1 MAHVLSNC
9 NVALEQGRFTW
20 RHDSVL
26 STIINIVRPK
36 LIAGKQLFSDM
47 PGHQAPHGGT
57 IPPHI
62 LVTNLR
68 PDIFIIDE
76 LKREAVVF
84 ELTCPWDTNVD
95 RSHSYKEDKYAPLVA
110 DLSRLYKVFHF
121 SFEVSARGQ
130 VSKANRARLK
140 EFAYRCCSDSKTIT
154 RSLLTNTS
162 KAALLSSFSLFSA
175 RKEPSW
181 ASPRPLII
189 R

>member
-1 MAHVLSNC
+1 MITLS
-9 NVALEQGRFTW
+9 VGVRGLAIGALFVGTFRLW
-20 RHDSVL
+20 RTSYPIAMLPLNRVDSVL
-26 STIINIVRPK
+26 STIIDTVRPK

-95 RSHSYKEDKYAPLVA
+95 RSHSYKEDKYAP
-110 DLSRLYKVFHF
+110 
-121 SFEVSARGQ
+121 
-130 VSKANRARLK
+130 
-140 EFAYRCCSDSKTIT
+140 
-154 RSLLTNTS
+154 
-162 KAALLSSFSLFSA
+162 
-175 RKEPSW
+175 
-181 ASPRPLII
+181 
-189 R
+189 